1 MKKRGGGGDEG
12 GSWMDTYGDLVTLL
26 LTFFV
31 LLYSMSS
38 LDQAKWDVFVR
49 SIFPNGRPGEESA
62 EQIVLNGQ
70 VTNEDGKGSV
80 GDGSVPQNEV
90 NLNDPQELYLQI
102 AKALND
108 AGISGVE
115 VSRGEDYTFVVFKDK
130 AFFNGDSSVIT
141 PQGQETLTVF
151 CNALAD
157 QANEISQVNIMG
169 HTAQGDPNRA
179 NNPRNDRMLSVMR
192 AAEVC
197 LFIQGRGI
205 ISPDKLVSI
214 GYGQFHPI
222 AENDSSEGR
231 AKNRRVEILLIDQGA
246 QIRGLDEYF
255 QEYYSGKNSDK
266 TIVTDGVPEN
276 IQAEENGQAPQEVAG
291 EGNAEA
297 VPAEQPLAVP
307 AEQPQAETV
316 DAGATSASE

>member
-80 GDGSVPQNEV
+80 GDGSIPPNEV

-157 QANEISQVNIMG
+157 QANEISQVNIMVN
-169 HTAQGDPNRA
+169 TA
-179 NNPRNDRMLSVMR
+179 
-192 AAEVC
+192 
-197 LFIQGRGI
+197 
-205 ISPDKLVSI
+205 
-214 GYGQFHPI
+214 
-222 AENDSSEGR
+222 
-231 AKNRRVEILLIDQGA
+231 
-246 QIRGLDEYF
+246 
-255 QEYYSGKNSDK
+255 
-266 TIVTDGVPEN
+266 
-276 IQAEENGQAPQEVAG
+276 
-291 EGNAEA
+291 
-297 VPAEQPLAVP
+297 
-307 AEQPQAETV
+307 
-316 DAGATSASE
+316 